1 MFKKRNVKLKPRDE
15 VKLVLLGESGCGK
28 TSISW
33 RLVRNE
39 FCESMNSTIGASFM
53 TLPREN
59 IRYMVWDTAGQ
70 ERFKAIVNMYYRDAE
85 LVLLVFDL
93 NRPNSIDTVK
103 EYLEKIRSTVRTEY
117 RIIIIGNK
125 LDLIFTKE
133 ELNDVDLKVN
143 RMLREFEDIRD
154 KIDLINISTKTTEN
168 YEFLLKKID
177 FLGNQI
183 VQTRDFDDDENEII
197 TIDNK
202 SLGTEKTYLDFCAC

>member
-1 MFKKRNVKLKPRDE
+1 
-15 VKLVLLGESGCGK
+15 
-28 TSISW
+28 
-33 RLVRNE
+33 
-39 FCESMNSTIGASFM
+39 
-53 TLPREN
+53 
-59 IRYMVWDTAGQ
+59 
-70 ERFKAIVNMYYRDAE
+70 MYYRDAE

-197 TIDNK
+197 TIDDK